1 MLILK
6 KAFFYSLQIVKLG
19 STLVSKHVIF
29 SSTKEYEWNT
39 RWDQRKKNLLYPGER
54 KWRGR

>member
-39 RWDQRKKNLLYPGER
+39 RWDQRKEKSTIS
-54 KWRGR
+54 RGKKVEG